1 MNIADHNK
9 IIAPYICEIDYDGHT
24 LECFGSSLR
33 HEAPEVTQIAFK
45 GIPADIW
52 HILSADVVK
61 AVLATVERKWLQD
74 KLKVAIEASP
84 FAFGVQAH

>member
-1 MNIADHNK
+1 MKIADHNK

-24 LECFGSSLR
+24 LEVFGSSPR

-52 HILSADVVK
+52 HILDKSVVS
-61 AVLATVERKWLQD
+61 TIQSMVESMWLQD

>member
-1 MNIADHNK
+1 MIADHNK
-9 IIAPYICEIDYDGHT
+9 IIAPHICEVDYDGHT
-24 LECFGSSLR
+24 LECFGSTPR

-52 HILSADVVK
+52 HILDKNVVS
-61 AVLATVERKWLQD
+61 TIQGMVESMWLQD